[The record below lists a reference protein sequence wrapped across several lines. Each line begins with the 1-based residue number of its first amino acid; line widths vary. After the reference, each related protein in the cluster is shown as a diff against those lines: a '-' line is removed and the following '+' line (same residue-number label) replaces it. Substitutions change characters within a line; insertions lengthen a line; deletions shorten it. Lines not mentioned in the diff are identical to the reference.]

1 MPRPCGVGL
10 NVRMRAPKTC
20 IPVYILHAY
29 LLYLHYY
36 TLGYKVTQSIYKNDH
51 PGNITFLNTNRYHR
65 PTYFAGSLTDEENF
79 ILLIIVLSIP
89 FLQYKEKIEF
99 TKVFLYGLMLRVTVL
114 GEMPDI
120 DHY

>member
-10 NVRMRAPKTC
+10 NVRMRAQKTC
-20 IPVYILHAY
+20 IPVYISLVLTLLHARLQSY
-29 LLYLHYY
+29 S
-36 TLGYKVTQSIYKNDH
+36 KSQSIYKNDH
-51 PGNITFLNTNRYHR
+51 PGNIRFLNTNRYHR